1 MTSDSTTAPRTDAS
15 VFEGNVAGDAAAS
28 VAVVAFNVALYTAIR
43 YAPEYLRLLGNGPIV
58 IGLFGSSATLLA
70 VTVPRLGSVAE
81 QLGSSAAPVVGALAS
96 LGVVCWLVAPQLGP
110 TDGLRSV
117 ALVFVGLALI
127 ESWQAVG
134 PETAATIGV
143 VPQRIRDRVPQ
154 VIRHAR
160 TPRYVALL
168 AGLPIAVGFLTLI
181 SPAITAI
188 QVVLG
193 LAAAIGLTTTVLL
206 AVLDEDEIPAA
217 SANSTTENGRS
228 DGVTD
233 GETADDETMED
244 GWIAIRDEPIRSA
257 LDSLRSLPRSV
268 RQPLVGDALVEFAVG
283 MVSVFLVIT
292 VTSVLKIDVT
302 LFGHRLRPD
311 AFFSVCLIAEMSVAL
326 VATGPLTRLTSR
338 IGRERVVAGT
348 LLVGAL
354 FPIAL
359 VSAPANAAIVAGL
372 FAAFGLYRAG
382 LPTRHAFV
390 DSITTGDDTT
400 TETGAAN
407 DISDDRRGYRT
418 VRAAL
423 RVPSA
428 LVGGVLYAVSPT
440 LAFGLA
446 TVVGA
451 VGVRE
456 LLVGVTRLGGE
467 STDTG

>member
-1 MTSDSTTAPRTDAS
+1 MTSDSTTVPRTEAS
-15 VFEGNVAGDAAAS
+15 VFEGSVAGDAAAS

-43 YAPEYLRLLGNGPIV
+43 YAPEYLRLLGNGPVV
-58 IGLFGSSATLLA
+58 IGLFGSTATLLA
-70 VTVPRLGSVAE
+70 VAVPRLDSVAE
-81 QLGSSAAPVVGALAS
+81 QLGSNAAPVVGALAS
-96 LGVVCWLVAPQLGP
+96 LGVTCWLVAPQLGP
-110 TDGLRSV
+110 TDGVRSV

-134 PETAATIGV
+134 PKTAATIGV
-143 VPQRIRDRVPQ
+143 VPQRIRDHVPQ
-154 VIRHAR
+154 VIRHAK

-168 AGLPIAVGFLTLI
+168 AGLPIVVGLLTLI
-181 SPAITAI
+181 SPALTAI
-188 QVVLG
+188 QVMLG
-193 LAAAIGLTTTVLL
+193 LTATIGVTTTVLL
-206 AVLDEDEIPAA
+206 AVLDEDETPAM
-217 SANSTTENGRS
+217 SANSVSGDGPSHS
-228 DGVTD
+228 DD
-233 GETADDETMED
+233 SSDDETTD
-244 GWIAIRDEPIRSA
+244 DKSIAIRDEPIRST

-292 VTSVLKIDVT
+292 VTSVLEIDVT
-302 LFGHRLRPD
+302 LFGQRLRPD
-311 AFFSVCLIAEMSVAL
+311 AFFGVCLIAEMSVAL
-326 VATGPLTRLTSR
+326 LATGPLTRLASR

-348 LLVGAL
+348 LLVVAL

-390 DSITTGDDTT
+390 DAIMAGDDTT
-400 TETGAAN
+400 TETDAAN
-407 DISDDRRGYRT
+407 DISDGRSGYRT
-418 VRAAL
+418 ARAAL

-428 LVGGVLYAVSPT
+428 LVGGALYAVSPT

-446 TVVGA
+446 AIVGA

-456 LLVGVTRLGGE
+456 FLVGATRLGG
-467 STDTG
+467 DPLNAG

>member
-1 MTSDSTTAPRTDAS
+1 MTSDSTTAPRNAAG
-15 VFEGNVAGDAAAS
+15 VFEGSVASDAAAS
-28 VAVVAFNVALYTAIR
+28 VTVVAFNVALYTAVR
-43 YAPEYLRLLGNGPIV
+43 YAPEYLRLLGNGPVV
-58 IGLFGSSATLLA
+58 IGLFGSIATLLA
-70 VTVPRLGSVAE
+70 VAVPRLGFVADR
-81 QLGSSAAPVVGALAS
+81 LRSSAAPVVGALAS
-96 LGVVCWLVAPQLGP
+96 LGMVCWLAAPQLGP
-110 TDGLRSV
+110 TDGVRTV

-134 PETAATIGV
+134 PETAAAIGV

-168 AGLPIAVGFLTLI
+168 AGLPVVVGLLTLI
-181 SPAITAI
+181 SPAITAL

-193 LAAAIGLTTTVLL
+193 LAAAIGVTTTVLL

-217 SANSTTENGRS
+217 SADLVTGSARS
-228 DGVTD
+228 NDAT
-233 GETADDETMED
+233 DDETAAD
-244 GWIAIRDEPIRSA
+244 GWITTPDEPIRST

-268 RQPLVGDALVEFAVG
+268 RQPLFGDALVEFAVG

-292 VTSVLKIDVT
+292 VTSVLRIDVT
-302 LFGHRLRPD
+302 LLGQRLRPD
-311 AFFSVCLIAEMSVAL
+311 AFFGVCLVAEMGVAL
-326 VATGPLTRLTSR
+326 IATEPLTRLANR

-348 LLVGAL
+348 LLVAAL
-354 FPIAL
+354 FPITL

-390 DSITTGDDTT
+390 DGIMTGDDTT
-400 TETGAAN
+400 TETDDAN

-418 VRAAL
+418 ARAAL

-446 TVVGA
+446 AVVGA

-456 LLVGVTRLGGE
+456 FLVGTTRLGG
-467 STDTG
+467 DPLDAG